1 MYSPSHRH
9 TMPVQ
14 RSASPPSF
22 GKAEAVRTVREHVH
36 RVWDAVSGQRCREST
51 SVTYVSSAVC
61 QRKRGGA
68 PGSPAGHRF
77 RAG

>member
-22 GKAEAVRTVREHVH
+22 GKAEAVRTVREHE
-36 RVWDAVSGQRCREST
+36 RIQRGRPAKFT
-51 SVTYVSSAVC
+51 
-61 QRKRGGA
+61 RGIA
-68 PGSPAGHRF
+68 SEQDEA
-77 RAG
+77 